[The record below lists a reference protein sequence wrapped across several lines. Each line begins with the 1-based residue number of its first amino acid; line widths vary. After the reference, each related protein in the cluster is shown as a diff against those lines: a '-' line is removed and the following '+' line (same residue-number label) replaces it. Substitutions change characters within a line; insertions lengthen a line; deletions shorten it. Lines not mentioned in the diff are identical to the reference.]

1 MHSLRPEAAGAPA
14 AVAPR
19 DLATRPVLVAA
30 TIGTGLMAGLYLAFD
45 VSVMPR
51 LARRDDEAYVTAM
64 RRVNG
69 VLDNSGLFGLLFL
82 GVFLATGLAAVLQ
95 RRRERPE
102 AARWTGAA
110 TALYAFSVAVTVCV
124 NLPLNRRLARA
135 GSPTGADLAAVRKA
149 FDRPWRSANVART
162 LACTAALGALGRALV
177 LHGRG
182 AAHGA

>member
-1 MHSLRPEAAGAPA
+1 MHSVPPEVPGVPA
-14 AVAPR
+14 AVRPR

-64 RRVNG
+64 RRING

-102 AARWTGAA
+102 AARWSGAA

-135 GSPTGADLAAVRKA
+135 GSSRADLAAVRKA
-149 FDRPWRSANVART
+149 FDLPWRSANVART

-177 LHGRG
+177 LHGRD
-182 AAHGA
+182 AARSA